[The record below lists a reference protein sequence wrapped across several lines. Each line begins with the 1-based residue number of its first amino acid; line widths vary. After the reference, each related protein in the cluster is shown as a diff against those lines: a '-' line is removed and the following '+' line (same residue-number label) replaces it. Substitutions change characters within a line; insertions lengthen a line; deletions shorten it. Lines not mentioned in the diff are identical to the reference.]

1 MLCAV
6 LYRVPPKKCP
16 TTCVH
21 SLVSVTY
28 QLLQKNQFD
37 VQPQGLVVVHAKDGW
52 YNFINKKVT
61 AISVRHDFLEE
72 CMNYSRNWTPI

>member
-1 MLCAV
+1 MIVIVKIADPLKMMLTTNT
-6 LYRVPPKKCP
+6 VPQKKCP

-37 VQPQGLVVVHAKDGW
+37 VQAQGLVVVHAKDG
-52 YNFINKKVT
+52 
-61 AISVRHDFLEE
+61 
-72 CMNYSRNWTPI
+72 

>member
-1 MLCAV
+1 MCACIPGISKNWTGFFSV
-6 LYRVPPKKCP
+6 EQTISWYRVPQKKCP

-37 VQPQGLVVVHAKDGW
+37 VQAQGLVVVHAKDG
-52 YNFINKKVT
+52 
-61 AISVRHDFLEE
+61 
-72 CMNYSRNWTPI
+72 